1 MKNSDNRIFITG
13 GSGFISSHVHEIID
27 HDRIVNFDLKAPHEK
42 IDSTYI
48 KGDVRK
54 IEDLNAALASNP
66 CSLIMALAAEH
77 KDFGISEDSYFKTN
91 EFGTENICKA
101 AEIAGINKIIFYSS
115 VAVYG
120 NNTNPS
126 TEGTKPNPNLPY
138 GASKLAGEKVL
149 EKWVNQDPERSV
161 LIIRPTVV
169 YGERNVANM
178 FRLIQQIDKGRY
190 FHIGKGDNIKSIAYV
205 KNLVEATF
213 YLAENMKKGID
224 IYNYADMPQMT
235 SRMIG
240 DVISKRLNKS
250 PITIPYQLAL
260 LMGLPF
266 DLLIKVTGKDYPIS
280 TNRIKKFCT
289 QTCHYAQKVIDSGF
303 EPKYSNIDGLKNMVK
318 WQKETYKS
326 EETYFDI

>member
-1 MKNSDNRIFITG
+1 MKNKEDKILITG
-13 GSGFISSHVHEIID
+13 GSGFISSHIHEMID
-27 HDRIVNFDLKAPHEK
+27 HDRIVNFDIRSPRENIA
-42 IDSTYI
+42 STYV

-54 IEDLNAALASNP
+54 LENLNSALESHP
-66 CSLIMALAAEH
+66 CSLILALAAEH
-77 KDFGISEDSYFKTN
+77 KDFGITEEDYFNTN

-101 AEIAGINKIIFYSS
+101 AEKAGINKIIFYSS

-120 NNTNPS
+120 NNKTPS
-126 TEGTKPNPNLPY
+126 TEEMAPNPNLPY

-149 EKWVNQDPERSV
+149 EKWAAENADRCV
-161 LIIRPTVV
+161 LIIRPAVV

-213 YLAENMKKGID
+213 FLADKIKSGVEV
-224 IYNYADMPQMT
+224 YNYADMPQMT

-240 DVISKRLNKS
+240 DVISKRLKKS
-250 PITIPYQLAL
+250 PITIPYKLAL
-260 LMGLPF
+260 MMGYPF
-266 DLLIKVTGKDYPIS
+266 DMLIKLTRKDYPIS

-289 QTCHYAQKVIDSGF
+289 QTFHHAQKVIDSGF
-303 EPKYSNIDGLKNMVK
+303 TPKYSNIEGLKNMVK
-318 WQKETYKS
+318 WQKETFKS
-326 EETYFDI
+326 GENYFDV